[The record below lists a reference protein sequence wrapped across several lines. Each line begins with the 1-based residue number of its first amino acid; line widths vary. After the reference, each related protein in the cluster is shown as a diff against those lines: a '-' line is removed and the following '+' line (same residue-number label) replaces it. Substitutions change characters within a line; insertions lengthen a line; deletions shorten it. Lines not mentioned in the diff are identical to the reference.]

1 MVNTTTWVTTGI
13 KKMKITKRQLKR
25 IIKEEKAKLLRE
37 SVTDMSRFEDT
48 VKQAMELISERF
60 REDMFELLDEGMLD
74 DLDVTDPE
82 MSINEATGQVY
93 IQLKRV
99 INEVVQKI
107 ETDLIGGRY

>member
-1 MVNTTTWVTTGI
+1 
-13 KKMKITKRQLKR
+13 MKITKRQLKR

-37 SVTDMSRFEDT
+37 SVTDMSQFEDT
-48 VKQAMELISERF
+48 VKQAMELVSEQF

-99 INEVVQKI
+99 IDEVVQKI
-107 ETDLIGGRY
+107 EADLIGGRY

>member
-1 MVNTTTWVTTGI
+1 
-13 KKMKITKRQLKR
+13 MKITKRQLKR

-48 VKQAMELISERF
+48 VKQAMELVSERF

-107 ETDLIGGRY
+107 EADLIGGRY

>member
-1 MVNTTTWVTTGI
+1 
-13 KKMKITKRQLKR
+13 MKITKRQLKI

-48 VKQAMELISERF
+48 VKQAMELVSERF

-107 ETDLIGGRY
+107 EADLIGGRY

>member
-1 MVNTTTWVTTGI
+1 
-13 KKMKITKRQLKR
+13 MKITKRQLKR

-48 VKQAMELISERF
+48 VKQAMELVSERF

-74 DLDVTDPE
+74 NLDVTDPE

-107 ETDLIGGRY
+107 EADLIGGRYG

>member
-1 MVNTTTWVTTGI
+1 
-13 KKMKITKRQLKR
+13 MKITKRQLKR

-48 VKQAMELISERF
+48 VKQAMELVSERF

-74 DLDVTDPE
+74 DLDVTDPV

-107 ETDLIGGRY
+107 EADLIGGRYG

>member
-1 MVNTTTWVTTGI
+1 
-13 KKMKITKRQLKR
+13 MKITKRQLKR

-48 VKQAMELISERF
+48 VKQAMELVSEQF

-107 ETDLIGGRY
+107 EADLIGGRY

>member
-1 MVNTTTWVTTGI
+1 
-13 KKMKITKRQLKR
+13 MKITKRQLKR

-48 VKQAMELISERF
+48 VKQAMELVSERF

-107 ETDLIGGRY
+107 EADLIGGRYG

>member
-1 MVNTTTWVTTGI
+1 
-13 KKMKITKRQLKR
+13 MKITKRQLKR

-48 VKQAMELISERF
+48 VKQAMELVSERF

-74 DLDVTDPE
+74 DLDATDPE

-107 ETDLIGGRY
+107 EADLIGGRYG

>member
-1 MVNTTTWVTTGI
+1 
-13 KKMKITKRQLKR
+13 MKITKRQLKR

-48 VKQAMELISERF
+48 VKQAMELVSERF

-74 DLDVTDPE
+74 DLDVTDPV

-107 ETDLIGGRY
+107 EADLIGGRY